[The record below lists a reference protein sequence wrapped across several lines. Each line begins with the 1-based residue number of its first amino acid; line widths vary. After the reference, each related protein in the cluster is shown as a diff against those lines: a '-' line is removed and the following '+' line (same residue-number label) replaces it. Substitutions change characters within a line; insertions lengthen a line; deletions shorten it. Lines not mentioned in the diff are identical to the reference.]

1 MYYTIL
7 LYSLLCCRSYF
18 PFLSVNSRPASL
30 SCEPVLAELTA
41 RSQYVIV
48 MVGIHSYHGEGGGG
62 GDGDGSTL
70 TFTFSD
76 RTGIWEGTVT
86 LI

>member
-1 MYYTIL
+1 M
-7 LYSLLCCRSYF
+7 
-18 PFLSVNSRPASL
+18 NSRPAVSL

-48 MVGIHSYHGEGGGG
+48 MVGIHSYHGYHGGGG
-62 GDGDGSTL
+62 GGHSTL

-86 LI
+86 LISLKI

>member
-1 MYYTIL
+1 M
-7 LYSLLCCRSYF
+7 
-18 PFLSVNSRPASL
+18 NSRPAVSL

-48 MVGIHSYHGEGGGG
+48 MVGIHSYHGEGGG
-62 GDGDGSTL
+62 DGDGSTL

-86 LI
+86 LISLKI

>member
-1 MYYTIL
+1 M
-7 LYSLLCCRSYF
+7 
-18 PFLSVNSRPASL
+18 NNRPAVSL

-48 MVGIHSYHGEGGGG
+48 MVGIHSYHGGGDGG
-62 GDGDGSTL
+62 GDGGGHSTL

-86 LI
+86 LISLKI

>member
-1 MYYTIL
+1 M
-7 LYSLLCCRSYF
+7 
-18 PFLSVNSRPASL
+18 NSRPAVSL

-48 MVGIHSYHGEGGGG
+48 MVGIHSYHGGGGGG
-62 GDGDGSTL
+62 GDGHSTL
-70 TFTFSD
+70 TFTVSD

-86 LI
+86 LISLKI

>member
-1 MYYTIL
+1 M
-7 LYSLLCCRSYF
+7 
-18 PFLSVNSRPASL
+18 NNRPAVSL

-48 MVGIHSYHGEGGGG
+48 MVGIHSYHGYHG
-62 GDGDGSTL
+62 GDGDGDGNTL

-76 RTGIWEGTVT
+76 RTGFWDGTVT
-86 LI
+86 LISLKI

>member
-41 RSQYVIV
+41 LSQYVIV
-48 MVGIHSYHGEGGGG
+48 MVGYHGYHG
-62 GDGDGSTL
+62 GDGDGDGNTL

>member
-1 MYYTIL
+1 M
-7 LYSLLCCRSYF
+7 
-18 PFLSVNSRPASL
+18 NNRPAVSL

-41 RSQYVIV
+41 PSQYVIV
-48 MVGIHSYHGEGGGG
+48 MVGIHSYHGYHGGGYGG

-86 LI
+86 LISLKI